1 MNKFRFEKKT
11 VAKAGHHLVETGSK
25 FKSKFGKSD
34 ELKHGHM
41 EPYAYIRLNPA
52 MLNKRN

>member
-1 MNKFRFEKKT
+1 MNKFKFDKK
-11 VAKAGHHLVETGSK
+11 KIKEGHHLVETGVK
-25 FKSKFGKSD
+25 FRSKFGKSD